1 MNSLEKDV
9 FHLEILKNQNI
20 FQDVL
25 VKKTNYR
32 SMFVSHPI
40 KPYLVFSNFV
50 GLTAKDV
57 IQSELETFCK
67 WKIFTGKNNL
77 RILEKHARK

>member
-25 VKKTNYR
+25 VKKNK
-32 SMFVSHPI
+32 SS
-40 KPYLVFSNFV
+40 LDVFFSSNKTPFSF
-50 GLTAKDV
+50 
-57 IQSELETFCK
+57 QQFCG
-67 WKIFTGKNNL
+67 IN
-77 RILEKHARK
+77 H

>member
-25 VKKTNYR
+25 VKKKQIIAR
-32 SMFVSHPI
+32 CFF
-40 KPYLVFSNFV
+40 L
-50 GLTAKDV
+50 
-57 IQSELETFCK
+57 IQ
-67 WKIFTGKNNL
+67 
-77 RILEKHARK
+77 